1 MATNKL
7 IVTKEEKCVG
17 CNNCIRTC
25 PVFDA
30 NIAYSDEQGKNKV
43 RINNEKCI
51 HCGKC
56 ILSCKHGARSYL
68 DDLSVFLKDVNK
80 KSISILAAPSIK
92 VNIPNYKKL
101 LDI

>member
-30 NIAYSDEQGKNKV
+30 NIAYLDEQGKNKV
-43 RINNEKCI
+43 RINNEK
-51 HCGKC
+51 
-56 ILSCKHGARSYL
+56 
-68 DDLSVFLKDVNK
+68 
-80 KSISILAAPSIK
+80 
-92 VNIPNYKKL
+92 
-101 LDI
+101 